1 VIILR
6 FRPLRAVIK
15 ETAIRSSNEKEL
27 DNHGSSAKYTYR
39 SVYTFCVFDEASIA
53 MAAGQNQ
60 APIRSATTFSL
71 DNSHL
76 LTFLDENDTKVRI
89 LLAAARLFADR
100 GYAGTSVREIVAMA
114 GVTKPTLYYYFK
126 NKDDLCIKL
135 MDLAM
140 ETYAKVLKEP
150 LQQPGTVRRRLASLF
165 ASLYAILRANTD
177 FLRFSYWAFYA
188 PQGSIPPYDLT
199 VANDYLRT
207 TLEEILQDGV
217 AAEELSAEKVES
229 VMLLLVGLMRNME
242 ELLAVNPT
250 DPGLTPADLAA
261 AIDLILDG
269 ARAPQGGDRP

>member
-1 VIILR
+1 MESGQD
-6 FRPLRAVIK
+6 K
-15 ETAIRSSNEKEL
+15 EAIRT
-27 DNHGSSAKYTYR
+27 G
-39 SVYTFCVFDEASIA
+39 
-53 MAAGQNQ
+53 
-60 APIRSATTFSL
+60 TTVSL
-71 DNSHL
+71 DNSQL

-89 LLAAARLFADR
+89 LLAAARLFANR

-150 LQQPGTVRRRLASLF
+150 LKQPGNVRWRLATLF
-165 ASLYAILRANTD
+165 SSLYAILRANTD

-188 PQGSIPPYDLT
+188 PQGAIPPYDLT
-199 VANDYLRT
+199 VANDYLRS
-207 TLEEILQDGV
+207 TLEEILQGGV
-217 AAEELSAEKVES
+217 AAGELRAEKVEP
-229 VMLLLVGLMRNME
+229 VILLLTGLMRNME
-242 ELLAVNPT
+242 ELLVINPT
-250 DPGLTPADLAA
+250 APGITPSDLAA